1 MKYEGMKYEGMKYE
15 GMKYEWD
22 ENVVSQLQL
31 CRLVI
36 QAHFSVYSL
45 NQKRCSFHM
54 LVSMG
59 RKLECQHITEN
70 YRELPFPQSAFS
82 VLF

>member
-36 QAHFSVYSL
+36 QAHF
-45 NQKRCSFHM
+45 QF
-54 LVSMG
+54 
-59 RKLECQHITEN
+59 T
-70 YRELPFPQSAFS
+70 A
-82 VLF
+82 